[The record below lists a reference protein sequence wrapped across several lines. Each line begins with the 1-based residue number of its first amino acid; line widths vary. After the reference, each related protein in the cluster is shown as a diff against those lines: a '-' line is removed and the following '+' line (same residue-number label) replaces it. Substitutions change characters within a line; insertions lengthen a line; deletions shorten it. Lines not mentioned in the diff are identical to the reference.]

1 MQPNLQFLPVPISL
15 SLSLV
20 FGGVVLSFTVFLWFL
35 LRPVL
40 RNSIQYFIMGSL
52 VWLGFL
58 WGLTQTSFFKQ
69 LDAQPP
75 HFLVVLVPPIL
86 LIVILFLTRRGQL
99 LLDQLPVRQLVWLHT
114 VRVAVEVS
122 LWCLFLEHQIPQ
134 MMTFEGRNWDIL
146 VGVSAPLMVWIMK
159 HYPDARWVVLGWNF
173 ASLGLL
179 MCIVFIAILSAPV
192 PFQLLNFA
200 QPNVGVFKSTFIWLP
215 GFVVPTVLWV
225 HLVVIRR
232 IFQTLGF
239 EKPLR
244 FYSK

>member
-15 SLSLV
+15 GLSLV

-40 RNSIQYFIMGSL
+40 RNSIQYFVMGSL

-134 MMTFEGRNWDIL
+134 MMTFEGYNWDIL
-146 VGVSAPLMVWIMK
+146 AGITAPPLAW
-159 HYPDARWVVLGWNF
+159 YLQRATPPRWVVLGWNLL
-173 ASLGLL
+173 ALGLL
-179 MCIVFIAILSAPV
+179 VNIVGMAILSAPL
-192 PFQLLNFA
+192 PFQQLNFA

-215 GFVVPTVLWV
+215 GFVVPVVLLA
-225 HLVVIRR
+225 HLVALRR
-232 IFQTLGF
+232 VYAVGN
-239 EKPLR
+239 
-244 FYSK
+244 